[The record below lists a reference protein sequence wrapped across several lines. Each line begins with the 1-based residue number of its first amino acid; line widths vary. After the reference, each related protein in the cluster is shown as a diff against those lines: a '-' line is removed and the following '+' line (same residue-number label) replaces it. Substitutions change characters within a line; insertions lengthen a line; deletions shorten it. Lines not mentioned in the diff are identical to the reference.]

1 MTINNHDIAV
11 LGGGLSGL
19 AAGMQANA
27 PVFEAEDYSGGIATS
42 DTIEGFVF
50 DRGIHVLQTKNQKIL
65 DLLASIGV
73 VLERH
78 ERDAHIYSNG
88 RYTAYPF
95 QINTVSLPLLTRLR
109 CVQDFLRRPANQ
121 EAANYEEW
129 MYCNI
134 GRGLAE
140 TFLIPYSEKFWGV
153 HPREMTHDWTGN
165 RVPAPSILEV
175 LRGALWNRK
184 TKAGTNAT
192 FQYPAGGQGYGGI
205 AKALAAQ
212 VNELHLRHEAVGID
226 PVKRRI
232 RFSNGRVVNY
242 RVLVNSLPLPTLIR
256 IMECDVP
263 DKIRAAVANLRTNSI
278 FLVNLGIDRPNISER
293 HWVHFPEKGISF
305 FRISYPHNFDSSV
318 VPQGMSAISAEVAY
332 STSNPI
338 DRDTIVERVITDLVR
353 VGALRPDDLITVKET
368 HDIPFAYCIYDQSRK
383 ESVRIISHWLQ
394 EHEIITCGRY
404 GLWSYFWSDES
415 ITSGIKAGDKA
426 VRRLQQ
432 LTECGDIA
440 ADLSL

>member
-1 MTINNHDIAV
+1 MIINHDVMV
-11 LGGGLSGL
+11 LGGGLAGL
-19 AAGMQANA
+19 AAGMQAKA
-27 PVFEAEDYSGGIATS
+27 PVFEAADYAGGIATS
-42 DTIEGFVF
+42 DAIEGFVF

-73 VLERH
+73 ELEQR

-95 QINTVSLPLLTRLR
+95 QINTVSLPLRTRLR
-109 CVQDFLRRPANQ
+109 CVLDFIRRPANQ

-153 HPREMTHDWTGN
+153 HPSEMTHDWTGN
-165 RVPAPSILEV
+165 RVPAPSTLEV
-175 LRGALWNRK
+175 LRGAIWNRK
-184 TKAGTNAT
+184 SKAGTNAI
-192 FQYPAGGQGYGGI
+192 FRYPGHGEGYGGI

-212 VNELHLRHEAVGID
+212 VKELNLQHEAVAVD
-226 PVKRRI
+226 PVKRRV
-232 RFSNGRVVNY
+232 RFINGNVVNY
-242 RVLVNSLPLPTLIR
+242 RVLVSSLPLPTLIR
-256 IMECDVP
+256 SMETTVP
-263 DKIRAAVANLRTNSI
+263 ENVLAAVAKLRTNSI

-293 HWVHFPEKGISF
+293 HWVHFPEQDISF
-305 FRISYPHNFDSSV
+305 FRISYPHNFDNAV
-318 VPQGMSAISAEVAY
+318 VPAGMSAISAEVAY
-332 STSNPI
+332 STANPI
-338 DRDTIVERVITDLVR
+338 DRATIVERVISDLVR
-353 VGALRPDDLITVKET
+353 VGALRPDDRITIKAT
-368 HDIPFAYCIYDQSRK
+368 HDIPYAYCIYDQSRK
-383 ESVRIISHWLQ
+383 ESVRIISNWLL

-426 VRRLQQ
+426 VKRLQR
-432 LTECGDIA
+432 
-440 ADLSL
+440 